1 MVEYLKTKKGYFYK
15 FKKNGKKKRVSQKEY
30 NKKNKTRKNIKMIGG
45 ILSEL
50 DSLDVSIKTIILMG
64 ECHTDKKNMSEYR
77 NIIRKQK
84 EIVNLV
90 VDKFGLDKTYFYS
103 EAPQD
108 ARELVLKTDN
118 YSSCVIVQYAKETQI
133 PIKLSSIT
141 ACHRVHGGCNE
152 EYSRD
157 ILSIFNDNS
166 NINCIIVAIGL
177 LHIPELKGFIGSI
190 RPDIRIIIVNTVS
203 NRQLTPLIPEITEK
217 HPSVIDLLKIELPYD
232 LPDLPLALDFSGFAA
247 PVPPARPVA
256 FARLASAARP
266 VRPGPTEQFIVEVL
280 YNETSEKIYKCPL
293 CGSITGTAAPKNPT
307 DTSLFTHNY
316 SCANKGKNPIEP
328 I

>member
-15 FKKNGKKKRVSQKEY
+15 LKNGKKKRISQKEY

-50 DSLDVSIKTIILMG
+50 DRLDVSIKTIILMG
-64 ECHTDKKNMSEYR
+64 EHHTDRQNMSEYH

-108 ARELVLKTDN
+108 FRELVLKTDN
-118 YSSCVIVQYAKETQI
+118 YSSYVIVQYAQEIQI

-141 ACHRVHGGCNE
+141 ACHREHGGCDE

-157 ILSIFNDNS
+157 ILSIFHDNPK
-166 NINCIIVAIGL
+166 INCIIVAIGL
-177 LHIPELKGFIGSI
+177 LHIPELKEFIGLI
-190 RPDIRIIIVNTVS
+190 GPGIKIIIVNTVS
-203 NRQLTPLIPEITEK
+203 NKQLEPSIREITEK

-232 LPDLPLALDFSGFAA
+232 LHDLPKE
-247 PVPPARPVA
+247 
-256 FARLASAARP
+256 
-266 VRPGPTEQFIVEVL
+266 TFIVQVL
-280 YNETSEKIYKCPL
+280 YNTTSEKIYKCPV
-293 CGSITGTAAPKNPT
+293 CDNITGTSAPKNPT

-316 SCANKGKNPIEP
+316 SCPNKDKIPIESV
-328 I
+328 

>member
-15 FKKNGKKKRVSQKEY
+15 LKNGKKKRISQKEY

-50 DSLDVSIKTIILMG
+50 DRLDVSIKTIILMG
-64 ECHTDKKNMSEYR
+64 EYHTDKQNMSEYLI
-77 NIIRKQK
+77 IIRKQK

-108 ARELVLKTDN
+108 FRELVLKTDN
-118 YSSCVIVQYAKETQI
+118 YSSSVIVQYAQEIQI

-141 ACHRVHGGCNE
+141 ACHREHGDCDE

-157 ILSIFNDNS
+157 ILSIFHDNPK
-166 NINCIIVAIGL
+166 INCIIVAIGL
-177 LHIPELKGFIGSI
+177 LHIPELKEFLIGPGI
-190 RPDIRIIIVNTVS
+190 KIIIVNTVS
-203 NRQLTPLIPEITEK
+203 NKQLEPLIRDITEK

-232 LPDLPLALDFSGFAA
+232 LPKE
-247 PVPPARPVA
+247 
-256 FARLASAARP
+256 
-266 VRPGPTEQFIVEVL
+266 TFIVQVL
-280 YNETSEKIYKCPL
+280 YNTTSEKIYKCPV
-293 CGSITGTAAPKNPT
+293 CNHITGTYAPINPT
-307 DTSLFTHNY
+307 DTSLFTHDY
-316 SCANKGKNPIEP
+316 SCPNKDKIPIESV
-328 I
+328 

>member
-1 MVEYLKTKKGYFYK
+1 
-15 FKKNGKKKRVSQKEY
+15 
-30 NKKNKTRKNIKMIGG
+30 MIGG
-45 ILSEL
+45 NLSEL
-50 DSLDVSIKTIILMG
+50 NSLDVSIKTIILMG
-64 ECHTDKKNMSEYR
+64 ECHTDKRNMSEYH

-103 EAPQD
+103 EAPQE
-108 ARELVLKTDN
+108 ARQQVLKTDE
-118 YSSCVIVQYAKETQI
+118 YSSCVVIQYAQQTKI

-141 ACHRVHGGCNE
+141 CHRVHGGCNE

-203 NRQLTPLIPEITEK
+203 KRQLTPLIPEIIEK
-217 HPSVIDLLKIELPYD
+217 HRSVIDLLKTELPYD
-232 LPDLPLALDFSGFAA
+232 LPDLPKK
-247 PVPPARPVA
+247 P
-256 FARLASAARP
+256 
-266 VRPGPTEQFIVEVL
+266 FIVEVL
-280 YNETSEKIYKCPL
+280 YNEINEKIYKCPI
-293 CGSITGTAAPKNPT
+293 CGSISGTAAPKNQT
-307 DTSLFTHNY
+307 DTSLFSHSY
-316 SCANKGKNPIEP
+316 SCPHKGQIPIERV
-328 I
+328 